1 MASQPFDFV
10 EDAAPGPASAARWG
24 PAVDDGGGGE
34 DGDAWSVETGPL
46 HMSRAEVEQ
55 ATRRALAEGGGSLG
69 GLIAGA
75 PPPPAGE
82 TSTTLHEAAVA
93 ATVDAVLRSQA
104 DAAGRIAAAAAASAT
119 AATSGTERSPGLR
132 RSASASTVVSTS
144 LPSTASRHSRTVDQQ
159 PTTPVVAAVEVEGTL
174 RRALYDF
181 AEDAAVGGGADAG
194 VSTAR
199 GFPR

>member
-1 MASQPFDFV
+1 
-10 EDAAPGPASAARWG
+10 
-24 PAVDDGGGGE
+24 
-34 DGDAWSVETGPL
+34 
-46 HMSRAEVEQ
+46 MSRAEVEQ

-144 LPSTASRHSRTVDQQ
+144 LPSTASRHSRAVDQQ
-159 PTTPVVAAVEVEGTL
+159 PITPVVVAAVEVEGTL